1 MTGGQPPRDWDK
13 ELAQIDKLIAADA
26 KAGAGAGAQVPAAP
40 AAPGAAAPR
49 ASRAP
54 AVQEGAP
61 RRRSVL
67 FTWLRL
73 LLGLALGVAITQ
85 WPYVRGCG
93 IPLFGYLVAVA
104 GVIVAGLWS
113 TVSSWRSRS
122 SLAHVLSIAL
132 FCWGGVL
139 AAREILPRVGYART
153 TASWFC
159 PAGGSTAPAAPA
171 GRQPTPGADVAPPA
185 GSRPAPAATAPSRPQ
200 GAF

>member
-13 ELAQIDKLIAADA
+13 ELAQIDKLIAAGGA
-26 KAGAGAGAQVPAAP
+26 AGAGAQTPAAP
-40 AAPGAAAPR
+40 ASGGAAAPR
-49 ASRAP
+49 TARAP
-54 AVQEGAP
+54 AAIGAAP
-61 RRRSVL
+61 GRRSVL

-104 GVIVAGLWS
+104 GVIVAGMWS
-113 TVSSWRSRS
+113 AVSSWRSRS
-122 SLAHVLSIAL
+122 ALAHTLSFAL

-139 AAREILPRVGYART
+139 AAREVLPRIGYAKT
-153 TASWFC
+153 TAHWFC
-159 PAGGSTAPAAPA
+159 PVG
-171 GRQPTPGADVAPPA
+171 PT
-185 GSRPAPAATAPSRPQ
+185 SPAPGTPSRPQ

>member
-13 ELAQIDKLIAADA
+13 ELAQIDKLIAAG
-26 KAGAGAGAQVPAAP
+26 GAGGGAQSPAAP
-40 AAPGAAAPR
+40 AAAAPAAPR
-49 ASRAP
+49 AARTP
-54 AVQEGAP
+54 AVHDSAP
-61 RRRSVL
+61 RPRGVL

-93 IPLFGYLVAVA
+93 LPLLGYLVAVA

-113 TVSSWRSRS
+113 TASSWRSRS
-122 SLAHVLSIAL
+122 ALAHILSIAL

-139 AAREILPRVGYART
+139 AAREVLPRIGYART

-159 PAGGSTAPAAPA
+159 PVGGPTAPAPAAPD
-171 GRQPTPGADVAPPA
+171 GRQSTTGAGVAPPA

>member
-1 MTGGQPPRDWDK
+1 MTGGQPRDWDK
-13 ELAQIDKLIAADA
+13 ELAQIDKLIASGG
-26 KAGAGAGAQVPAAP
+26 AGAGAGAQTPAAP
-40 AAPGAAAPR
+40 APTAAAPR
-49 ASRAP
+49 AARAP
-54 AVQEGAP
+54 AVHEGAP
-61 RRRSVL
+61 GRRGVL

-113 TVSSWRSRS
+113 AVSSWRSRS

-139 AAREILPRVGYART
+139 AAREILPRVGYAKT

-159 PAGGSTAPAAPA
+159 QAAGT
-171 GRQPTPGADVAPPA
+171 VAPD
-185 GSRPAPAATAPSRPQ
+185 GHQ
-200 GAF
+200 

>member
-13 ELAQIDKLIAADA
+13 ELAQIDKLIAASG
-26 KAGAGAGAQVPAAP
+26 KSAGAGAQTPAAP

-49 ASRAP
+49 VARAP

-61 RRRSVL
+61 RRRSVV
-67 FTWLRL
+67 FTWLR
-73 LLGLALGVAITQ
+73 LALGVAITQ

-93 IPLFGYLVAVA
+93 PPLFGYLVAVG

-113 TVSSWRSRS
+113 AVSSWRSRS
-122 SLAHVLSIAL
+122 SLAHALSIAL

-139 AAREILPRVGYART
+139 AAREVLPRVGYART
-153 TASWFC
+153 SAHWFC
-159 PAGGSTAPAAPA
+159 PVPATTPST
-171 GRQPTPGADVAPPA
+171 
-185 GSRPAPAATAPSRPQ
+185 PSKPQ